1 MRQEGLEREFGCVCI
16 LYVCI
21 LKDNLQDLILAFHHE
36 GPKYHSLKSSGLEAA
51 SLLADASQ

>member
-1 MRQEGLEREFGCVCI
+1 MHEFGCVCI

-36 GPKYHSLKSSGLEAA
+36 GPKYHTLKSSGLEAA